1 MRLVVCGTNRD
12 GADFITILFLNFFVE
27 KSRNHEKKSYSSIMP
42 FQKPNHDDF
51 FFVMRKKIN
60 MASAA
65 LIRDI
70 FTQPSPDDTD
80 ESRGRI
86 SATANSS
93 VPFLMVWARGKRR
106 FRLTN

>member
-27 KSRNHEKKSYSSIMP
+27 KSRNHEKKSYSSNAISETQSRRLL
-42 FQKPNHDDF
+42 FC
-51 FFVMRKKIN
+51 MRKKIN